1 MGLAAGLQ
9 RAVNFYGTESP
20 GGANIPAP
28 RVAQAC
34 QGWPVYHPQPAAQ
47 SLARARRRLPPQ
59 ARQTEERLPAPPP
72 GSCTCQRQVW
82 SWEVGVVGLLK
93 PSSPCWGATGIQIR
107 LCLGLHS
114 VCAGLELSR
123 APGAY

>member
-1 MGLAAGLQ
+1 M
-9 RAVNFYGTESP
+9 
-20 GGANIPAP
+20 
-28 RVAQAC
+28 AC
-34 QGWPVYHPQPAAQ
+34 VPPAACSPESSQ
-47 SLARARRRLPPQ
+47 SKEASSSTGKTDGGKAAR
-59 ARQTEERLPAPPP
+59 PPP